1 MTAILLKSCEAI
13 VTSAHD
19 PVLRHH
25 DILCENGAITAIGP
39 DLSRVV
45 PAGADVIDA
54 TGHFVYPGLVNTHHH
69 FFQCFV
75 RNRAEL
81 DWTRYSV
88 IEWLDRIYP
97 IFSRLTEE
105 CFYHSSVVA
114 MAELIKHGC
123 TTAFDH
129 QYCFPRHAGSRII
142 DRQFEAADL
151 LGMRFHAGRGGNTLP
166 KSEGSTIPDAM
177 LESTDDFIADCAR
190 VIDLFHD
197 PAPLAM
203 RQVAVAPCQPVNC
216 YRETFQQSVA
226 LARDKGV
233 ILHSHVGEGESPVI
247 EQVHG
252 MRTVDYCAEIGF
264 AGPDTFYAHAWELT
278 RDELAK
284 LAASGT
290 GVSHCPEP
298 VYLVGAEVTDIPAMD
313 ALGVCVGLGCDGA
326 ASNDNSNLMHCV
338 HSAYMLQCLV
348 ASTRT
353 DGVPVPARFLHY
365 ATEGG
370 ASLLGRQDIGALR
383 PGMAADLFAIDTRKL
398 DFVGTRHDPISL
410 LAKVGAGAPTDLTM
424 INGRIVWHKGE
435 FPGLDEGALF
445 AAAEKTLHTILPNT
459 TNGDHHV

>member
-1 MTAILLKSCEAI
+1 MKSILFKSCEAI
-13 VTSAHD
+13 VTSASE
-19 PVLRHH
+19 PVLWHH
-25 DILCENGAITAIGP
+25 DLLVEGSAVKAIGP
-39 DLSRVV
+39 DLS
-45 PAGADVIDA
+45 ASAQGCEIIDA
-54 TGHFVYPGLVNTHHH
+54 TGMFIYPGLVNTHHH

-97 IFSRLTEE
+97 VFSRLTED

-142 DRQFEAADL
+142 DRQFEAAEL

-166 KSEGSTIPDAM
+166 KSEGSTIPDEM
-177 LESTDDFIADCAR
+177 LETTDGFINDCAR
-190 VIDLFHD
+190 VIDAYHD
-197 PAPLAM
+197 PDPYSM
-203 RQVAVAPCQPVNC
+203 RQVVVAPCQPVNC
-216 YRETFQQSVA
+216 YKETFVESVR

-233 ILHSHVGEGESPVI
+233 FLHSHVGEGESPVI

-252 MRTVDYCAEIGF
+252 KRTVDYCEDIGF
-264 AGPDTFYAHAWELT
+264 AGADTFYAHGWELT
-278 RDELAK
+278 RAELAQMG
-284 LAASGT
+284 ASGT
-290 GVSHCPEP
+290 GISHCPEP

-313 ALGVCVGLGCDGA
+313 ALGLRIGLGVDGA

-338 HSAYMLQCLV
+338 HSAYMLQCLA
-348 ASTRT
+348 ASGRQ
-353 DGVPVPARFLHY
+353 DPVPTPSRFLSY

-370 ASLLGRQDIGALR
+370 ASLLGRKDIGALR

-398 DFVGTRHDPISL
+398 DYVGTRHDPISL
-410 LAKVGAGAPTDLTM
+410 IAKVGVGATVDLTM
-424 INGRIVWHKGE
+424 INGRVVWADGA
-435 FPGLDEGALF
+435 FPHLDEHALF
-445 AAAEKTLHTILPNT
+445 HAAEAALHTILPNN
-459 TNGDHHV
+459 TNGGL